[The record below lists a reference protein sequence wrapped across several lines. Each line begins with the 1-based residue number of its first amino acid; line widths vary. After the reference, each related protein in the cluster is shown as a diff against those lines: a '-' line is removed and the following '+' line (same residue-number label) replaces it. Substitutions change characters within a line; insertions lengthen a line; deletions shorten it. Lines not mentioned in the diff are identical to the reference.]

1 METRIKRK
9 LRTRIAR
16 VKAKEVNSVLA
27 YAASFML
34 TGVPPIVCESVIN
47 EFYSSVRKSI
57 STIIH

>member
-1 METRIKRK
+1 METNIKRK

-57 STIIH
+57 STIMH